1 MRAPPS
7 SSWVRSPIVGAGEA
21 YILTLALMTPQGKL
35 DPAFPR
41 LHGRPERGWVNDPN
55 GCSYVN
61 GRYHVFFQYNPAG
74 PVHGAICWGHTS
86 STDLVHWEEEPIA
99 LAPRPG
105 ELDAYGCWSG
115 CVVDDDGI
123 PTAVYSAVRD
133 ADVRSAVL
141 LARSDR
147 AMRTWRQ
154 EREPV
159 APMPADPAISHAR
172 DPFVFAVDGH
182 RYAIQGAGHAER
194 AGAARVLVYDCEDL
208 ACWRELGAI
217 LTIDDPIAA
226 RLAPAHIWEC
236 PNLVRF
242 GDAWVLIVSLW
253 SSAGGRHVLGGVS
266 WLVGDLAVVDGAP
279 RFAPVRGGP
288 LDRGRCFYAPQV
300 LCQGGRTLLW
310 GWVREHRRTQDE
322 IDRAGWA
329 GALTF
334 CRELVLEDGALR
346 SRPAAELRGLRGGRF
361 DVEAGTPFAADAFEL
376 AVAAGPASLWLRDG
390 DTEQLVAELEAPET
404 GASIVVDG
412 SVVEIFDGGA
422 APLTVRAYPTARSA
436 WVVRGVTTPVEAWRL
451 GVA

>member
-1 MRAPPS
+1 
-7 SSWVRSPIVGAGEA
+7 
-21 YILTLALMTPQGKL
+21 
-35 DPAFPR
+35 
-41 LHGRPERGWVNDPN
+41 
-55 GCSYVN
+55 
-61 GRYHVFFQYNPAG
+61 
-74 PVHGAICWGHTS
+74 
-86 STDLVHWEEEPIA
+86 
-99 LAPRPG
+99 
-105 ELDAYGCWSG
+105 
-115 CVVDDDGI
+115 
-123 PTAVYSAVRD
+123 
-133 ADVRSAVL
+133 VL
-141 LARSDR
+141 LARSDG

-208 ACWRELGAI
+208 ACWRELGAL

-266 WLVGDLAVVDGAP
+266 WLAGDLAVVDGAP
-279 RFAPVRGGP
+279 RFAPVSGGA
-288 LDRGRCFYAPQV
+288 LDRGPCFYAPQV
-300 LCQGGRTLLW
+300 LCHGGRTLLW
-310 GWVREHRRTQDE
+310 GWVREHGRTQDE

-346 SRPAAELRGLRGGRF
+346 SRPAAELSGLRRGRF

-376 AVAAGPASLWLRDG
+376 AVAAGPAALWLLDG
-390 DTEQLVAELEAPET
+390 DTEQLVAELEAPEA

-412 SVVEIFDGGA
+412 SVVEIFDGA
-422 APLTVRAYPTARSA
+422 APLTARAYPTARSA